1 MTKNRIAYIDFIKTI
16 TIFIIITLHNGT
28 WRTDFIASGSVGNMV
43 QYCVRLFC
51 EGVPVFVLLNGFLLF
66 SKAFDA
72 KKHIKRTIKLLVITV
87 LWSVIMEIYFTLMA
101 GSPLTFARILTSVL
115 ETSIANNNTGVLWF
129 LQKLFVV
136 YLFFPVLKLLYDTNE
151 KIFNYLLLVIIISTY
166 SVSFIN
172 MISGLFNI
180 GVLKSVQFFLNQYT
194 LVIGTNIYI
203 VYFML
208 GGYICKNMERLPKK
222 KLVLAGGICAAL
234 ACAIGIFASYYKGV
248 TYSSNYN
255 YSQIFLMFTIIG
267 LFLVCSKIPFNNK
280 FINKAIAII
289 GDNTMGIYLLHRM
302 VILGLNQFKIH
313 TDSLMVRLGLSLV
326 VFIVSFGI
334 TYLIRKIPKIS
345 YLVKL

>member
-28 WRTDFIASGSVGNMV
+28 WCTDFIGSGSVESMV

-66 SKAFDA
+66 DKAFDA

-87 LWSVIMEIYFTLMA
+87 VWSVIMEIYSTLMA
-101 GSPLTFARILTSVL
+101 GLPLTFVGVLTSVL
-115 ETSIANNNTGVLWF
+115 ETNISNSNTGVLWF

-136 YLFFPVLKLLYDTNE
+136 YLIFPVLKHLYDTNE
-151 KIFNYLLLVIIISTY
+151 KLFNYLLMVVIVSTY
-166 SVSFIN
+166 SVSFVD
-172 MISGLFNI
+172 MIAGIFNI
-180 GVLKSVQFFLNQYT
+180 DVLKSLQFFINQYT
-194 LVIGTNIYI
+194 LVIGANIYI

-222 KLVLAGGICAAL
+222 KLVIVGGICAAL

-255 YSQIFLMFTIIG
+255 YSQIFLMFTIVG

-280 FINKAIAII
+280 FVNKAIALI
-289 GDNTMGIYLLHRM
+289 GDNTMGIYLLHPM
-302 VILGLNQFKIH
+302 VIVGLNRFQIP
-313 TDSLMVRLGLSLV
+313 TDSLVMRLGLTLV

-334 TYLIRKIPKIS
+334 TYLIRKTPKLS